1 MGIRL
6 SFDLPVSVNKMYT
19 RGGTGVILT
28 NEARI
33 WKRYAALVAKNQ
45 WGFEPPLK
53 GNIRMEYHFCG
64 SQLDA
69 DNGLKLCNDAL
80 NGIAYVD
87 DRQITEMHVYIT
99 RKDKNPRLEIEVREL

>member
-1 MGIRL
+1 MCVRL

-45 WGFEPPLK
+45 WGDADPFK
-53 GNIRMEYHFCG
+53 GDVRMEYHFIG
-64 SQLDA
+64 SKSDI
-69 DNGLKLCNDAL
+69 DNGIKLAQDAL
-80 NGIAYVD
+80 IGIAYLD
-87 DRQITEMHVYIT
+87 DKQVIQIHAYLT
-99 RKDKNPRLEIEVREL
+99 RKDKNPRLEIEVKEL